1 MKEKTNT
8 QKIKQMTCDV
18 YTYAKRLEKL
28 KKQKADVTEK
38 LDKAAQACGVQS
50 DVIMSMNLKSIAE
63 MLASIPDTS
72 KHVKAKLLKAGI
84 EYCETIQAVNDLE
97 TELKAFLNDVNVVK
111 AESRA
116 NVVDKYGEIGAM
128 VVEAVAEA
136 MPTPTAEQLAAGE
149 PL

>member
-1 MKEKTNT
+1 MKEKTRE
-8 QKIKQMTCDV
+8 QQIKQMTGNV

-50 DVIMSMNLKSIAE
+50 DVIMSMNLKNIAE
-63 MLASIPDTS
+63 MLATIPDTS
-72 KHVKAKLLKAGI
+72 KHAKAKLLKAGI
-84 EYCETIQAVNDLE
+84 EYCETMQAVIDLE
-97 TELKAFLNDVNVVK
+97 TELKAFLNDVHTAG
-111 AESRA
+111 AEARA

-128 VVEAVAEA
+128 LVEAVAKA
-136 MPTPTAEQLAAGE
+136 TPTPTVEQLAAGE